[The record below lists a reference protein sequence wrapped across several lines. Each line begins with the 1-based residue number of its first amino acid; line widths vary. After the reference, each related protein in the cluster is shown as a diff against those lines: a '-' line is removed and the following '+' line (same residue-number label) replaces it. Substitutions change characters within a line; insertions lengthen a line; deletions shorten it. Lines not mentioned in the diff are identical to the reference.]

1 MLKVQK
7 DGNIDK
13 ENRGAVAPSF
23 GASENKQE
31 PGGGKEKTERKQEN
45 ETAVATHFGGDE
57 NKQKGSGKK
66 KGREKNKE
74 DNIENIMSK
83 MLEEDFRGMG

>member
-13 ENRGAVAPSF
+13 ENGGAVAPS
-23 GASENKQE
+23 
-31 PGGGKEKTERKQEN
+31 
-45 ETAVATHFGGDE
+45 FGGDE

-66 KGREKNKE
+66 KGREKKKKE